1 MKKKLSGFELGRRQ
15 SVNKLREMMRYSYDK
30 FTGKIVNQNGDVAK
44 SMDEAIRLNEKLDRD
59 LPQEKVFEPILDRLT
74 NKKLDPWQVD
84 TWETMKKV
92 AKDEARKNGNYG
104 ELRELRKIERKSFNK
119 RRPKKTEQTTNF
131 VKFTNDIKPIPLPQI
146 TPEPEPVKVQ
156 EPKLKIYKDGGL
168 GTMDRPTQVTI
179 DAYRDLKW
187 FNK

>member
-1 MKKKLSGFELGRRQ
+1 MSVLRSFDLIIFFQYSVIIISNQLPFFKVKKILVIHNSYKNTGGEDIAVENEVLFLKKYFE
-15 SVNKLREMMRYSYDK
+15 V
-30 FTGKIVNQNGDVAK
+30 
-44 SMDEAIRLNEKLDRD
+44 
-59 LPQEKVFEPILDRLT
+59 
-74 NKKLDPWQVD
+74 
-84 TWETMKKV
+84 ETLFFS
-92 AKDEARKNGNYG
+92 N
-104 ELRELRKIERKSFNK
+104 IERKSFNK

>member
-1 MKKKLSGFELGRRQ
+1 MSYEINKKAQEVVAADFEIKD
-15 SVNKLREMMRYSYDK
+15 SFRYLMDI
-30 FTGKIVNQNGDVAK
+30 TGLEQNF
-44 SMDEAIRLNEKLDRD
+44 SNEKL
-59 LPQEKVFEPILDRLT
+59 QEFRAVSSLLT
-74 NKKLDPWQVD
+74 
-84 TWETMKKV
+84 ETLQQL
-92 AKDEARKNGNYG
+92 A
-104 ELRELRKIERKSFNK
+104 ELRNLRENKI
-119 RRPKKTEQTTNF
+119 RPKKTEQTTNF

-168 GTMDRPTQVTI
+168 GTMDRPTQITI

>member
-1 MKKKLSGFELGRRQ
+1 MKKNSI
-15 SVNKLREMMRYSYDK
+15 NKLREMMRYKYDK

-74 NKKLDPWQVD
+74 NRNLDPWQVD

-104 ELRELRKIERKSFNK
+104 ELRNLRKNK
-119 RRPKKTEQTTNF
+119 IKPKKTEPTTNF
-131 VKFTNDIKPIPLPQI
+131 FKFTNDNQPIPI

-168 GTMDRPTQVTI
+168 GTMDRPTQITI